1 MIDAVDVIRF
11 VGPQT
16 FGRARDVVRAGLV
29 EDATWHEDSGTITAS
44 VSGSADDPYEL
55 RVETTLARGDFVRPV
70 RSTCTCPLGGDCK
83 HVAAALLTVNAR
95 ALSTVATTPRPTSA
109 QPAPTPDWRHDLARL
124 AGADEQVAGPQGTP
138 LGMQFELRDAVPAR
152 LAARAR
158 ETGRSVPTRSRS
170 VRLGVRPVT
179 RSGAGNWVRGQLTWG
194 TLPYSVNRLGLV
206 PEQHAWFLQFAAL
219 HRAGQLAGLPGESD
233 WVHLDDFG
241 SPLLWP
247 LLRQAPALGIA
258 FVTGK
263 REGGAV
269 LGADAR
275 VLLDAVRS
283 DVGLVIGA
291 SAVVDGR
298 PVPDGA
304 ARTIGDHGVYAFRES
319 PEFSV
324 TLAPTPGPVPED
336 QRRML
341 VEGARVTVPSDEVDE
356 FLADWSPRLRGTL
369 GLVSSDGSLELP
381 ERQAPELVL
390 TATFEPAR
398 APRTDDRVHLQWR
411 WHVDGR
417 KDPVALHGP
426 LPDLSRLRAADDPD
440 PDDAHDTDPAH
451 DPAVPATDA
460 DARTQDG
467 PPGGVGDDTQTG
479 PDGAGPGGERPGG
492 ERSGGERSGG
502 ERPGGGGPGGG
513 LAWFEDGTID
523 GADVAV
529 FATELLPALPGLGV
543 RTVVQ
548 GERSEYERLTG
559 RPHIR
564 VTTMPSDKHDWFD
577 LGIFVTVNGKQVPFT
592 PLLRALA
599 KRDRRMKLVDN
610 SYLSLAD
617 PAFDRL
623 KELIEEARDLDEW
636 EPDQPLTVT
645 PLQAGLWA
653 EFDQLAD
660 ETEHDGRWQR
670 IAAALLDA
678 TPPGDD
684 VPVPDTVHAELR
696 PYQHA
701 GYAWLRFLREHG
713 VGGVLADDMGLGK
726 TLQVLAMIAAARRDE
741 PDAPPFLVVA
751 PTSVVG
757 NWALEAAR
765 FTPSLR
771 VTTVTATSLKDHAR
785 VAKAAAASD
794 VVVTSYA
801 LLRLDAAEYRE
812 LPWSALVLD
821 EAQFVKNP
829 QSQTHRAAVD
839 LPAPVKFAITGTP
852 LENGLTDL
860 WALFHVVAPGL
871 LSSWSRFGD
880 DYVKP
885 LASPDLRGEARREL
899 TARLRRRIRPLM
911 LRRTKESV
919 AADLPP
925 KQEQVVRVTLDPAHR
940 ALYERTLNRERLKVL
955 DLIDDLPRNRM
966 IVFRSLT
973 LLRMLALSPGLV
985 QESDEPVTSAK
996 LELLLDELEQL
1007 AAEGRRALV
1016 FSQFTTFLRMV
1027 AGALDERGIG
1037 YEYLDGS
1044 TRKRPEV
1051 IERFRS
1057 GTAPAVLISLKAG
1070 GFGLTLTEADTVFV
1084 LDPWWNP
1091 AAESQAVDRTHR
1103 IGQTRS
1109 VNVQRFIA
1117 EDTIEEKVLALAAK
1131 KAELFATMIDDD
1143 ALFAD
1148 DLSAEDIRSL
1158 LA

>member
-11 VGPQT
+11 VGPQA
-16 FGRARDVVRAGLV
+16 FGRARDLVRAGLV
-29 EDATWHEDSGTITAS
+29 DDVVWHDDDGTVTGV

-55 RVETTLARGDFVRPV
+55 RVETTPARGEFVRPV

-95 ALSTVATTPRPTSA
+95 VLAAAAGPKPE
-109 QPAPTPDWRHDLARL
+109 QPAPPPSDWRHDLARL
-124 AGADEQVAGPQGTP
+124 AGDDAQVAEPQGTP
-138 LGMQFELRDAVPAR
+138 MGLQFELRDAVSAR
-152 LAARAR
+152 LASRARAA
-158 ETGRSVPTRSRS
+158 GRALPTASRS

-179 RSGAGNWVRGQLTWG
+179 RSDAGNWVRGQLTWG
-194 TLPYSVNRLGLV
+194 TLPYSMNRLGLA
-206 PEQHAWFLQFAAL
+206 PEQHAWFVQFAAL
-219 HRAGQLAGLPGESD
+219 HRAGALAGLPGEAD
-233 WVHLDDFG
+233 WIHLDDFA

-247 LLRQAPALGIA
+247 LLAQAPGLGIA

-269 LGADAR
+269 LGAEAR
-275 VLLDAVRS
+275 VLLDVARH
-283 DVGLVIGA
+283 DGALVIGA
-291 SAVVDGR
+291 SAVLDAR
-298 PVPDGA
+298 PAAPGT
-304 ARTIGDHGVYAFRES
+304 ARTIGDHGVYVFRES
-319 PEFSV
+319 PEFHV
-324 TLAPTPGPVPED
+324 AFAPTPAPVPDD

-341 VEGARVTVPSDEVDE
+341 VEGSRITVPEPEVPE
-356 FLADWSPRLRGTL
+356 FLADWSPRLRGAL
-369 GLVSSDGSLELP
+369 GLVSADGSVELP
-381 ERQAPELVL
+381 ERTPPELVL
-390 TATFEPAR
+390 TVTFEPAR
-398 APRTDDRVHLQWR
+398 APRTDDRAHLQWR

-426 LPDLSRLRAADDPD
+426 LPDLAGLRAADDPA
-440 PDDAHDTDPAH
+440 PTTAAGGGGSAATSGPTIDDGPA
-451 DPAVPATDA
+451 A
-460 DARTQDG
+460 DASAPETAADDG
-467 PPGGVGDDTQTG
+467 GRAAPPGPSADHVVT
-479 PDGAGPGGERPGG
+479 
-492 ERSGGERSGG
+492 
-502 ERPGGGGPGGG
+502 GPGGG

-529 FATELLPALPGLGV
+529 FANELLPELPGLGV

-548 GERSEYERLTG
+548 GERVDYERLSG

-599 KRDRRMKLVDN
+599 KRDRRMKLIDN

-623 KELIEEARDLDEW
+623 KELIDEARNLDEW
-636 EPDQPLTVT
+636 EPDQPMTVT
-645 PLQAGLWA
+645 PLQAGLWS

-660 ETEHDGRWQR
+660 ETSHDERWQA
-670 IAAALLDA
+670 IASGLLGA
-678 TPPGDD
+678 TPTAA

-696 PYQHA
+696 PYQYA
-701 GYAWLRFLREHG
+701 GYAWLSFLLEHG

-726 TLQVLAMIAAARRDE
+726 TLQVLTMIAAARTD
-741 PDAPPFLVVA
+741 PGAPPFLVVA

-757 NWALEAAR
+757 NWAVEAAR

-771 VTTVTATSLKDHAR
+771 VTTIESTSLKDPSLVAR
-785 VAKAAAASD
+785 TAAESD

-801 LLRLDAAEYRE
+801 LLRLDAPAYTD
-812 LPWSALVLD
+812 LPWAALVLD

-839 LPAPVKFAITGTP
+839 LRAPVKFAITGTP

-860 WALFHVVAPGL
+860 WALFHIVAPGL

-885 LASPDLRGEARREL
+885 LGSPDLRGAARREL
-899 TARLRRRIRPLM
+899 TERLRRRIRPLM

-955 DLIDDLPRNRM
+955 DLIDDLAKNRM

-973 LLRMLALSPGLV
+973 LLRMLALSPALV
-985 QESDEPVTSAK
+985 SSEASDASGAVPSAK
-996 LELLLDELEQL
+996 LDLLLDELEQL

-1016 FSQFTTFLRMV
+1016 FSQFTSFLRMV
-1027 AGALDERGIG
+1027 ATALDDRGVG

-1044 TRKRPEV
+1044 TRRRPEV
-1051 IERFRS
+1051 IDRFRN
-1057 GTAPAVLISLKAG
+1057 GTAPAFLISLKAG

-1091 AAESQAVDRTHR
+1091 AAENQAVDRTHR

-1131 KAELFATMIDDD
+1131 KAELFRTMIDDD
-1143 ALFAD
+1143 ALFAE
-1148 DLSAEDIRSL
+1148 DLTADDIRSL
-1158 LA
+1158 LG

>member
-1 MIDAVDVIRF
+1 MPAAPMIDAVDVIRF
-11 VGPQT
+11 VGPQA
-16 FGRARDVVRAGLV
+16 FGRARDLVRAGLV
-29 EDATWHEDSGTITAS
+29 DDVVWHDDDGTVTAT

-55 RVETTLARGDFVRPV
+55 RIETTPARGEFVRPV

-95 ALSTVATTPRPTSA
+95 ALAAAAGPKPE
-109 QPAPTPDWRHDLARL
+109 QPAPPPSDWRHDLARL
-124 AGADEQVAGPQGTP
+124 AGDDEQVAEPQGTP
-138 LGMQFELRDAVPAR
+138 MGLQFELRDAVSAR
-152 LAARAR
+152 LASRARAA
-158 ETGRSVPTRSRS
+158 GRALPTASRS

-179 RSGAGNWVRGQLTWG
+179 RSDAGNWVRGQLTWG
-194 TLPYSVNRLGLV
+194 TLPYSMNRLGLSS
-206 PEQHAWFLQFAAL
+206 EQHAWFVQFAAL
-219 HRAGQLAGLPGESD
+219 HRAGQLAGLPGEAD
-233 WVHLDDFG
+233 WIHLDDFG

-247 LLRQAPALGIA
+247 LLTQAPALGIA

-263 REGGAV
+263 REDGAV
-269 LGADAR
+269 LGAEAR
-275 VLLDAVRS
+275 VLLDVARQ
-283 DVGLVIGA
+283 DGGLVIGA
-291 SAVVDGR
+291 SAILDGR
-298 PVPDGA
+298 PAAPGT
-304 ARTIGDHGVYAFRES
+304 ARTIGDHGVYVFRES
-319 PEFSV
+319 PEFHV
-324 TLAPTPGPVPED
+324 AFAPTTTPVPED

-341 VEGARVTVPSDEVDE
+341 VDGARITVPEPEVAE
-356 FLADWSPRLRGTL
+356 FLADWSPRLRGAL
-369 GLVSSDGSLELP
+369 GLVSADGSVELP
-381 ERQAPELVL
+381 ERTPPELVL
-390 TATFEPAR
+390 TTTFEPAR
-398 APRTDDRVHLQWR
+398 APSTDDRVHLQWR

-426 LPDLSRLRAADDPD
+426 LPELSGLRAADDP
-440 PDDAHDTDPAH
+440 
-451 DPAVPATDA
+451 
-460 DARTQDG
+460 
-467 PPGGVGDDTQTG
+467 
-479 PDGAGPGGERPGG
+479 AGPT
-492 ERSGGERSGG
+492 
-502 ERPGGGGPGGG
+502 GPGGG
-513 LAWFEDGTID
+513 LGWFEDGTID

-529 FATELLPALPGLGV
+529 FANELLPELPSLGV

-548 GERSEYERLTG
+548 GERVDYERLTG

-577 LGIFVTVNGKQVPFT
+577 LGIFVSVNGKQVPFT

-599 KRDRRMKLVDN
+599 KRDRRMKLIDN
-610 SYLSLAD
+610 SYLSLSD

-623 KELIEEARDLDEW
+623 KELIDEARDLDEW
-636 EPDQPLTVT
+636 EPDQPMTVT
-645 PLQAGLWA
+645 PLQAGLWS

-660 ETEHDGRWQR
+660 ETSHDERWEA
-670 IAAALLDA
+670 IAAGLLGA
-678 TPPGDD
+678 TPPES
-684 VPVPDTVHAELR
+684 VLVPDSVHAELR
-696 PYQHA
+696 PYQHT
-701 GYAWLRFLREHG
+701 GYAWLSFLLSHG

-726 TLQVLAMIAAARRDE
+726 TLQVLTTIAAARE
-741 PDAPPFLVVA
+741 SSPDAPPFLVVA

-757 NWALEAAR
+757 NWAAEATR

-771 VTTVTATSLKDHAR
+771 VTTIGATTLKDPGLVAR
-785 VAKAAAASD
+785 AAAASD
-794 VVVTSYA
+794 IVVTSYA
-801 LLRLDAAEYRE
+801 LLRLDAQAYTD
-812 LPWSALVLD
+812 LPWAALVLD

-829 QSQTHRAAVD
+829 QSQTHRVAVD
-839 LPAPVKFAITGTP
+839 LRAPVKFAITGTP

-860 WALFHVVAPGL
+860 WALFHIVAPGL

-885 LASPDLRGEARREL
+885 LGSPDLRGAARQEL

-940 ALYERTLNRERLKVL
+940 TLYETTLNRERLKVL
-955 DLIDDLPRNRM
+955 DLIDDLAKNRM

-973 LLRMLALSPGLV
+973 LLRMLALSPALV
-985 QESDEPVTSAK
+985 DGSREDLSSAK
-996 LELLLDELEQL
+996 LDLLLDELEQL

-1016 FSQFTTFLRMV
+1016 FSQFTSFLRMV
-1027 AGALDERGIG
+1027 ASALDDRGVG

-1044 TRKRPEV
+1044 TRRRPEV
-1051 IERFRS
+1051 IDRFRN
-1057 GTAPAVLISLKAG
+1057 GTAPAFLISLKAG

-1091 AAESQAVDRTHR
+1091 AAENQAVDRTHR

-1143 ALFAD
+1143 ALFAE
-1148 DLSAEDIRSL
+1148 DLTADDIRSL

>member
-1 MIDAVDVIRF
+1 MPAAPMIDAVDVIRF
-11 VGPQT
+11 VGPQA
-16 FGRARDVVRAGLV
+16 FGRARDIVRAGLV
-29 EDATWHEDSGTITAS
+29 DDAVWHDDDGTVTAT
-44 VSGSADDPYEL
+44 VSGSADDPYEV
-55 RVETTLARGDFVRPV
+55 RIETTPARGEFVRPV
-70 RSTCTCPLGGDCK
+70 RSTCTCPLRGECK

-95 ALSTVATTPRPTSA
+95 ALASAAGPRPDA
-109 QPAPTPDWRHDLARL
+109 PAPPPPPDWRHDLARL
-124 AGADEQVAGPQGTP
+124 AGDDEQVVAPQGTP
-138 LGMQFELRDAVPAR
+138 MGLQFELRDAVSSR
-152 LAARAR
+152 LASRARAA
-158 ETGRSVPTRSRS
+158 GRALPTASRS

-179 RSGAGNWVRGQLTWG
+179 RSDAGNWVRGQLTWG
-194 TLPYSVNRLGLV
+194 TLPYSMNRFGLS
-206 PEQHAWFLQFAAL
+206 PEQHGWFLQFAAL
-219 HRAGQLAGLPGESD
+219 HRAGQLAGLPGEAD
-233 WVHLDDFG
+233 WITLDDFG

-247 LLRQAPALGIA
+247 LLAQAPALGIA

-269 LGADAR
+269 LGTEAR
-275 VLLDAVRS
+275 VLLDASRNA
-283 DVGLVIGA
+283 DAARHDDGLVIGA
-291 SAVVDGR
+291 SAVLDGR
-298 PVPDGA
+298 PVVEGA
-304 ARTIGDHGVYAFRES
+304 ARMIGDHGLYVFRES
-319 PEFSV
+319 PEFHV
-324 TLAPTPGPVPED
+324 VVAPTPAPVPED

-341 VEGARVTVPSDEVDE
+341 VDGAQIAVPAAEVDE
-356 FLADWSPRLRGTL
+356 FLADWSPKLRGAL
-369 GLVSSDGSLELP
+369 GLVSSDGSVELP
-381 ERQAPELVL
+381 ERTPPELVL

-426 LPDLSRLRAADDPD
+426 LPDLSGLRAADDVAPAE
-440 PDDAHDTDPAH
+440 PAAVEPAAPAAGADDASRA
-451 DPAVPATDA
+451 A
-460 DARTQDG
+460 
-467 PPGGVGDDTQTG
+467 PPGGL
-479 PDGAGPGGERPGG
+479 PEHAPA
-492 ERSGGERSGG
+492 
-502 ERPGGGGPGGG
+502 GPGGG
-513 LAWFEDGTID
+513 LDWFEDGTVE

-529 FATELLPALPGLGV
+529 FANELLQELPGLGV

-548 GERSEYERLTG
+548 GERVDYERLTG
-559 RPHIR
+559 RPNIR
-564 VTTMPSDKHDWFD
+564 VTTMPSEKHDWFD

-610 SYLSLAD
+610 SYLSLGD

-636 EPDQPLTVT
+636 EPDQPMTVT
-645 PLQAGLWA
+645 PLQAGLWS

-660 ETEHDGRWQR
+660 ETEHDERWQA
-670 IAAALLDA
+670 IASGLLGA
-678 TPPGDD
+678 TAPAD
-684 VPVPDTVHAELR
+684 VAVPRSVHAELR

-701 GYAWLRFLREHG
+701 GYAWLSFLRSHG
-713 VGGVLADDMGLGK
+713 IGGVLADDMGLGK
-726 TLQVLAMIAAARRDE
+726 TLQVLAMIAAARE
-741 PDAPPFLVVA
+741 ASPDGPPFLVVA

-757 NWALEAAR
+757 NWASEAAK

-771 VTTVTATSLKDHAR
+771 VTTVTATSVKDPALVAR
-785 VAKAAAASD
+785 AAATSD
-794 VVVTSYA
+794 VLVTSYA
-801 LLRLDAAEYRE
+801 LLRLDARAYTD
-812 LPWSALVLD
+812 LPWSALLLD

-829 QSQTHRAAVD
+829 QSQTHRAAVE
-839 LPAPVKFAITGTP
+839 LRAPVKFAITGTP

-885 LASPDLRGEARREL
+885 LASPDLRGAARSEL

-955 DLIDDLPRNRM
+955 DLIDDLARNRM

-973 LLRMLALSPGLV
+973 LLRMLALSPALV
-985 QESDEPVTSAK
+985 DGSSGPDDPPVPSAK

-1016 FSQFTTFLRMV
+1016 FSQFTSFLRMV
-1027 AGALDERGIG
+1027 AAALDERAIG

-1044 TRKRPEV
+1044 TRRRPEV
-1051 IERFRS
+1051 IDRFRN
-1057 GTAPAVLISLKAG
+1057 GTAPAFLISLKAG

-1091 AAESQAVDRTHR
+1091 AAENQAVDRTHR

-1148 DLSAEDIRSL
+1148 DLTADDIRSL
-1158 LA
+1158 LE

>member
-11 VGPQT
+11 VGPQA
-16 FGRARDVVRAGLV
+16 FGRARDLVRAGLV
-29 EDATWHEDSGTITAS
+29 DDAAWDDEDGTVTAT
-44 VSGSADDPYEL
+44 VSGSADDPYDV
-55 RVETTLARGDFVRPV
+55 RVETTPARGEFVRPV
-70 RSTCTCPLGGDCK
+70 RSSCSCPLGGDCK

-95 ALSTVATTPRPTSA
+95 ALAAAAGPRPEA
-109 QPAPTPDWRHDLARL
+109 PAPPPSDWRHDLARL
-124 AGADEQVAGPQGTP
+124 AGDDEQVVTASGTP
-138 LGMQFELRDAVPAR
+138 MGLQFELRDAVSAR
-152 LAARAR
+152 LASRARAA
-158 ETGRSVPTRSRS
+158 GRALPTASRS

-179 RSGAGNWVRGQLTWG
+179 RSDAGNWVRGQLTWG
-194 TLPYSVNRLGLV
+194 TLPYSMNRFGLS
-206 PEQHAWFLQFAAL
+206 PEQHGWFLQFAAL
-219 HRAGQLAGLPGESD
+219 HRAGQLAGMPGEAD
-233 WVHLDDFG
+233 WIHLDDFG

-247 LLRQAPALGIA
+247 LLRQASGLGIA

-263 REGGAV
+263 RAGGAA
-269 LGADAR
+269 LGTEAR
-275 VLLDAVRS
+275 VLLDTARH
-283 DVGLVIGA
+283 DDGLVIGA
-291 SAVVDGR
+291 SAVLDGR
-298 PVPDGA
+298 PVVDGA
-304 ARTIGDHGVYAFRES
+304 ARMIGDHGLYVFRES
-319 PEFSV
+319 PEFHV
-324 TLAPTPGPVPED
+324 VFAPTPGPVPED

-341 VEGARVTVPSDEVDE
+341 VDGARITVPAAEVDE
-356 FLADWSPRLRGTL
+356 FLADWSPRLRGAL
-369 GLVSSDGSLELP
+369 GLVSSDGSVALP
-381 ERQAPELVL
+381 ERTPPELVL

-426 LPDLSRLRAADDPD
+426 LPDLSALRAADDAAGPTGAD
-440 PDDAHDTDPAH
+440 PAAPEPAADDAG
-451 DPAVPATDA
+451 
-460 DARTQDG
+460 RTA
-467 PPGGVGDDTQTG
+467 PP
-479 PDGAGPGGERPGG
+479 
-492 ERSGGERSGG
+492 
-502 ERPGGGGPGGG
+502 GPGGG
-513 LAWFEDGTID
+513 LGWFADGTID

-529 FATELLPALPGLGV
+529 FANELLPELPALGV

-548 GERSEYERLTG
+548 GERVDYERLTG
-559 RPHIR
+559 RPHIT
-564 VTTMPSDKHDWFD
+564 VTTMPSEKHDWFD

-623 KELIEEARDLDEW
+623 KELIDEARDLDEW
-636 EPDQPLTVT
+636 EPDQPMTVT
-645 PLQAGLWA
+645 PLQAGLWS

-660 ETEHDGRWQR
+660 ETSHDERWQT
-670 IAAALLDA
+670 IASGLLGA
-678 TPPGDD
+678 TPPES

-701 GYAWLRFLREHG
+701 GYAWLSFLLEHG
-713 VGGVLADDMGLGK
+713 IGGVLADDMGLGK
-726 TLQVLAMIAAARRDE
+726 TLQVLTTIAAARAAS
-741 PDAPPFLVVA
+741 PDDPPFLVVA

-757 NWALEAAR
+757 NWASEAAH

-771 VTTVTATSLKDHAR
+771 VTTVTATSLKDPAR
-785 VAKAAAASD
+785 VARAAASAD

-801 LLRLDAAEYRE
+801 LLRLDAAAYTD
-812 LPWSALVLD
+812 LPWAALVLD

-829 QSQTHRAAVD
+829 QSQTHRAAVE
-839 LPAPVKFAITGTP
+839 LRAAVKFAITGTP

-885 LASPDLRGEARREL
+885 LASPDLRGAARSEL
-899 TARLRRRIRPLM
+899 TERLRRRIRPLM

-925 KQEQVVRVTLDPAHR
+925 KQEQVVRVTLDPEHR

-955 DLIDDLPRNRM
+955 DLIDDLARNRM

-973 LLRMLALSPGLV
+973 LLRMLALSPALV
-985 QESDEPVTSAK
+985 DGSRDDLSSAK
-996 LELLLDELEQL
+996 LDLLLDELEQL

-1016 FSQFTTFLRMV
+1016 FSQFTSFLRMV
-1027 AGALDERGIG
+1027 ATALDDRGIG

-1044 TRKRPEV
+1044 TRRRPEV
-1051 IERFRS
+1051 IDRFRN
-1057 GTAPAVLISLKAG
+1057 GTAPAFLISLKAG

-1091 AAESQAVDRTHR
+1091 AAENQAVDRTHR

-1143 ALFAD
+1143 ALFAE
-1148 DLSAEDIRSL
+1148 DLTADDIRSL
-1158 LA
+1158 LD

>member
-11 VGPQT
+11 VGPQA
-16 FGRARDVVRAGLV
+16 FGRARDLVRAGLV
-29 EDATWHEDSGTITAS
+29 DDVVWHDDDGTVTAT

-55 RVETTLARGDFVRPV
+55 RIETTPARGEFVRPV

-95 ALSTVATTPRPTSA
+95 ALAAAAGPKPE
-109 QPAPTPDWRHDLARL
+109 QPAPPPSDWRHDLARL
-124 AGADEQVAGPQGTP
+124 AGDDAQVAEPQGTP
-138 LGMQFELRDAVPAR
+138 MGLQFELRDAVSAR
-152 LAARAR
+152 LASRARAA
-158 ETGRSVPTRSRS
+158 GRALPTASRS

-179 RSGAGNWVRGQLTWG
+179 RSDAGNWVRGQLTWG
-194 TLPYSVNRLGLV
+194 TLPYSMNRLGLP
-206 PEQHAWFLQFAAL
+206 PEQHAWFVQFAAL
-219 HRAGQLAGLPGESD
+219 HRAGQLAGLPGEAD
-233 WVHLDDFG
+233 WIHLDDFG

-247 LLRQAPALGIA
+247 LLAQAPALGIA

-269 LGADAR
+269 LGAEAR
-275 VLLDAVRS
+275 VLLDVARQ
-283 DVGLVIGA
+283 DGGLVIGA
-291 SAVVDGR
+291 SAVLDGR
-298 PVPDGA
+298 PA
-304 ARTIGDHGVYAFRES
+304 APGTARMIGDHGVYVFRES
-319 PEFSV
+319 PEFHV
-324 TLAPTPGPVPED
+324 AFAPTVTSVPED

-341 VEGARVTVPSDEVDE
+341 VDGARIAVPEPEVAE
-356 FLADWSPRLRGTL
+356 FLADWSPRLRGAL
-369 GLVSSDGSLELP
+369 GLVSADGSVELP
-381 ERQAPELVL
+381 ERTPPELVL

-426 LPDLSRLRAADDPD
+426 LPDLSGLRAADD
-440 PDDAHDTDPAH
+440 TG
-451 DPAVPATDA
+451 
-460 DARTQDG
+460 G
-467 PPGGVGDDTQTG
+467 PT
-479 PDGAGPGGERPGG
+479 GPGGA
-492 ERSGGERSGG
+492 
-502 ERPGGGGPGGG
+502 

-529 FATELLPALPGLGV
+529 FANELLPALPALGV

-548 GERSEYERLTG
+548 GERVDYERLTG

-577 LGIFVTVNGKQVPFT
+577 LGIFVSVNGKQVPFT

-599 KRDRRMKLVDN
+599 KRDRRMKLIDN
-610 SYLSLAD
+610 SYLSLSD

-623 KELIEEARDLDEW
+623 KELIDEARDLDEW
-636 EPDQPLTVT
+636 EPDQPMTVT
-645 PLQAGLWA
+645 PLQAGLWS

-660 ETEHDGRWQR
+660 ETSHDERWEA
-670 IAAALLDA
+670 IAAGLLGA
-678 TPPGDD
+678 TPPES
-684 VPVPDTVHAELR
+684 VSVPDSVHAELR
-696 PYQHA
+696 PYQHT
-701 GYAWLRFLREHG
+701 GYAWLSFLLSHG

-726 TLQVLAMIAAARRDE
+726 TLQVLTTIAAARE
-741 PDAPPFLVVA
+741 SSPDAPPFLVVA

-757 NWALEAAR
+757 NWAAEATR
-765 FTPSLR
+765 FTPSLS
-771 VTTVTATSLKDHAR
+771 VTTVGATTLKDPGLVAR
-785 VAKAAAASD
+785 AAAASD
-794 VVVTSYA
+794 IVVTSYA
-801 LLRLDAAEYRE
+801 LLRLDAQAYTD
-812 LPWSALVLD
+812 LPWAALVLD

-829 QSQTHRAAVD
+829 QSQTHRVAVD
-839 LPAPVKFAITGTP
+839 LRAPVKFAITGTP

-885 LASPDLRGEARREL
+885 LGSPDLRGAARLEL

-940 ALYERTLNRERLKVL
+940 TLYETTLNRERLKVL
-955 DLIDDLPRNRM
+955 DLIDDLAKNRM

-973 LLRMLALSPGLV
+973 LLRMLALSPALV
-985 QESDEPVTSAK
+985 DGSREDLSSAK
-996 LELLLDELEQL
+996 LDLLLDELEQL

-1016 FSQFTTFLRMV
+1016 FSQFTSFLRMV
-1027 AGALDERGIG
+1027 ATALDDRGVG

-1044 TRKRPEV
+1044 TRRRPEV
-1051 IERFRS
+1051 IDRFRN
-1057 GTAPAVLISLKAG
+1057 GTAPAFLISLKAG

-1091 AAESQAVDRTHR
+1091 AAENQAVDRTHR

-1143 ALFAD
+1143 ALFAE
-1148 DLSAEDIRSL
+1148 DLTADDIRSL

>member
-11 VGPQT
+11 VGPQA
-16 FGRARDVVRAGLV
+16 FGRARDLVRAGLV
-29 EDATWHEDSGTITAS
+29 DNAVWHDDDGTVTGA
-44 VSGSADDPYEL
+44 VSGSADNPYEL
-55 RVETTLARGDFVRPV
+55 RIETTPARGEFVRPV

-83 HVAAALLTVNAR
+83 HVAAALLTINAR
-95 ALSTVATTPRPTSA
+95 ALAAAAGPKPE
-109 QPAPTPDWRHDLARL
+109 QPAPPPSDWRHDLARL
-124 AGADEQVAGPQGTP
+124 AGDDEQVAEPQGTP
-138 LGMQFELRDAVPAR
+138 MGLQFELRDAVSAR
-152 LAARAR
+152 LASRARAA
-158 ETGRSVPTRSRS
+158 GRALPTASRS

-179 RSGAGNWVRGQLTWG
+179 RSDAGNWVRGQLTWG
-194 TLPYSVNRLGLV
+194 TLPYSMNRLGLS
-206 PEQHAWFLQFAAL
+206 PEQHAWFVQFAAL
-219 HRAGQLAGLPGESD
+219 HRAGQLAGLPGEAD
-233 WVHLDDFG
+233 WIHLDDFG

-247 LLRQAPALGIA
+247 LLTQAPALGIA

-269 LGADAR
+269 IGAEAR
-275 VLLDAVRS
+275 VLLDVARQ
-283 DVGLVIGA
+283 DGGLVIGT
-291 SAVVDGR
+291 SAVLDGR
-298 PVPDGA
+298 PA
-304 ARTIGDHGVYAFRES
+304 APGTARAIGDHGVYVFRES
-319 PEFSV
+319 PEFHV
-324 TLAPTPGPVPED
+324 AFAPTVTPVPED

-341 VEGARVTVPSDEVDE
+341 VDGARITVPEPEVAE
-356 FLADWSPRLRGTL
+356 FLADWSPRLRGAL
-369 GLVSSDGSLELP
+369 GLVSADGSVELP
-381 ERQAPELVL
+381 ERTPPELVL

-398 APRTDDRVHLQWR
+398 APRTDDRAHLQWR

-426 LPDLSRLRAADDPD
+426 LPDLAGLRAADD
-440 PDDAHDTDPAH
+440 T
-451 DPAVPATDA
+451 
-460 DARTQDG
+460 
-467 PPGGVGDDTQTG
+467 
-479 PDGAGPGGERPGG
+479 AGPT
-492 ERSGGERSGG
+492 
-502 ERPGGGGPGGG
+502 GPGGG

-529 FATELLPALPGLGV
+529 FANELLPELPALGV

-548 GERSEYERLTG
+548 GERVDYERLTG

-577 LGIFVTVNGKQVPFT
+577 LGIFVSVNGKQVPFT

-599 KRDRRMKLVDN
+599 KRDRRMKLIDN
-610 SYLSLAD
+610 SYLSLSD

-623 KELIEEARDLDEW
+623 KELIDEARDLDEW
-636 EPDQPLTVT
+636 EPDQPMTVT
-645 PLQAGLWA
+645 PLQAGLWS

-660 ETEHDGRWQR
+660 ETSHDERWEA
-670 IAAALLDA
+670 IAAGLLGA
-678 TPPGDD
+678 TPPES
-684 VPVPDTVHAELR
+684 VSMPDSVHAELR
-696 PYQHA
+696 PYQHT
-701 GYAWLRFLREHG
+701 GYAWLSFLLSHG

-726 TLQVLAMIAAARRDE
+726 TLQVLTTIAAARE
-741 PDAPPFLVVA
+741 SSPDAPPILVVA

-757 NWALEAAR
+757 NWAAEATR

-771 VTTVTATSLKDHAR
+771 VTTIGATTLKDPGLVAR
-785 VAKAAAASD
+785 AAAASD
-794 VVVTSYA
+794 IVVTSYA
-801 LLRLDAAEYRE
+801 LLRLDAQAYTD
-812 LPWSALVLD
+812 LPWAALVLD

-829 QSQTHRAAVD
+829 QSQTHRVAVD
-839 LPAPVKFAITGTP
+839 LRAPVKFAITGTP

-860 WALFHVVAPGL
+860 WALFHIVAPGL

-885 LASPDLRGEARREL
+885 LGSPDLRGAARQEL

-940 ALYERTLNRERLKVL
+940 TLYETTLNRERLKVL
-955 DLIDDLPRNRM
+955 DLIDDLAKNRM

-973 LLRMLALSPGLV
+973 LLRMLALSPALV
-985 QESDEPVTSAK
+985 STPASDSDVSAPQIPSAK
-996 LELLLDELEQL
+996 LDLLLDELEQL

-1016 FSQFTTFLRMV
+1016 FSQFTSFLRMV
-1027 AGALDERGIG
+1027 SDALDARGIG

-1051 IERFRS
+1051 IERFRQ
-1057 GTAPAVLISLKAG
+1057 GTAPAFLISLKAG

-1109 VNVQRFIA
+1109 VSVQRFIA
-1117 EDTIEEKVLALAAK
+1117 EDTIEEKVLALAAR

-1148 DLSAEDIRSL
+1148 DLTADDIRSL
-1158 LA
+1158 LT

>member
-11 VGPQT
+11 VGPQA
-16 FGRARDVVRAGLV
+16 FGRARDLVRAGLV
-29 EDATWHEDSGTITAS
+29 DDAVWHDDDGTVTGA

-55 RVETTLARGDFVRPV
+55 RIETTPARGEFVRPV

-83 HVAAALLTVNAR
+83 HVAAALLTINAR
-95 ALSTVATTPRPTSA
+95 ALAAAAGPKPE
-109 QPAPTPDWRHDLARL
+109 QPAPPPSDWRHDLARL
-124 AGADEQVAGPQGTP
+124 AGDDEQVAEPQGTP
-138 LGMQFELRDAVPAR
+138 MGLQFELRDAVSAR
-152 LAARAR
+152 LASRARAA
-158 ETGRSVPTRSRS
+158 GRALPTASRS

-179 RSGAGNWVRGQLTWG
+179 RSDAGNWVRGQLTWG
-194 TLPYSVNRLGLV
+194 TLPYSMNRLGLS
-206 PEQHAWFLQFAAL
+206 PEQHAWFVQFAAL
-219 HRAGQLAGLPGESD
+219 HRAGQLAGLPGEAE
-233 WVHLDDFG
+233 WIHLDDFG

-247 LLRQAPALGIA
+247 LLTQAPALGIA

-269 LGADAR
+269 LGAEAR
-275 VLLDAVRS
+275 VLLDVARQ
-283 DVGLVIGA
+283 DGGLVIGA
-291 SAVVDGR
+291 SAVLDGR
-298 PVPDGA
+298 PAAPGT
-304 ARTIGDHGVYAFRES
+304 ARTIGDHGVYVFRES
-319 PEFSV
+319 PEFHV
-324 TLAPTPGPVPED
+324 AFAPTVTPVPED

-341 VEGARVTVPSDEVDE
+341 VDGARITVPEPEVAE
-356 FLADWSPRLRGTL
+356 FLADWSPRLRGAL
-369 GLVSSDGSLELP
+369 GLVSADGSVELP
-381 ERQAPELVL
+381 ERTPPELVL
-390 TATFEPAR
+390 TTTFEPAR

-426 LPDLSRLRAADDPD
+426 LPELSGLRAADD
-440 PDDAHDTDPAH
+440 T
-451 DPAVPATDA
+451 
-460 DARTQDG
+460 
-467 PPGGVGDDTQTG
+467 
-479 PDGAGPGGERPGG
+479 AGPT
-492 ERSGGERSGG
+492 
-502 ERPGGGGPGGG
+502 GPGGG

-529 FATELLPALPGLGV
+529 FANELLPELPALGV

-548 GERSEYERLTG
+548 GERVDYERLTG

-577 LGIFVTVNGKQVPFT
+577 LGIFVSVNGKQVPFT

-610 SYLSLAD
+610 SYLSLSD

-623 KELIEEARDLDEW
+623 KELIDEARDLDEW
-636 EPDQPLTVT
+636 EPDQPMTVT
-645 PLQAGLWA
+645 PLQAGLWS

-660 ETEHDGRWQR
+660 ETSHDERWEA
-670 IAAALLDA
+670 IAAGLLGA
-678 TPPGDD
+678 TPPES
-684 VPVPDTVHAELR
+684 VSVPDSVHAELR
-696 PYQHA
+696 PYQHT
-701 GYAWLRFLREHG
+701 GFAWLSFLLSHG

-726 TLQVLAMIAAARRDE
+726 TLQVLTTIAAARE
-741 PDAPPFLVVA
+741 SSPDAPPFLVVA

-757 NWALEAAR
+757 NWASEATR

-771 VTTVTATSLKDHAR
+771 VTTIGATTLKDPGLVAR
-785 VAKAAAASD
+785 AAAASD
-794 VVVTSYA
+794 IVVTSYA
-801 LLRLDAAEYRE
+801 LLRLDAQAYTD
-812 LPWSALVLD
+812 LPWAALVLD

-829 QSQTHRAAVD
+829 QSQTHRVAVD
-839 LPAPVKFAITGTP
+839 LRAPVKFAITGTP

-860 WALFHVVAPGL
+860 WALFHIVAPGL

-885 LASPDLRGEARREL
+885 LGSPDLRGAARQEL

-940 ALYERTLNRERLKVL
+940 TLYETTLNRERLKVL
-955 DLIDDLPRNRM
+955 DLIDDLAKNRM

-973 LLRMLALSPGLV
+973 LLRMLALSPALV
-985 QESDEPVTSAK
+985 DGSREDLSSAK
-996 LELLLDELEQL
+996 LDLLLDELEQL

-1016 FSQFTTFLRMV
+1016 FSQFTSFLRMV
-1027 AGALDERGIG
+1027 ATALDDRGVG

-1044 TRKRPEV
+1044 TRRRPEV
-1051 IERFRS
+1051 IDRFRN
-1057 GTAPAVLISLKAG
+1057 GTAPAFLISLKAG

-1091 AAESQAVDRTHR
+1091 AAENQAVDRTHR

-1143 ALFAD
+1143 ALFAE
-1148 DLSAEDIRSL
+1148 DLTADDIRSL

>member
-1 MIDAVDVIRF
+1 MPAAPMIDAVDVIRF
-11 VGPQT
+11 VGPQA
-16 FGRARDVVRAGLV
+16 FGRARDLVRAGLV
-29 EDATWHEDSGTITAS
+29 DDVVWHDDDGTVTGA

-55 RVETTLARGDFVRPV
+55 RIETTPARGEFVRPV

-83 HVAAALLTVNAR
+83 HVAAALLTINAR
-95 ALSTVATTPRPTSA
+95 ALAAAAGPKPE
-109 QPAPTPDWRHDLARL
+109 QPAPPPSDWRHDLARL
-124 AGADEQVAGPQGTP
+124 AGDDEQVAEPQGTP
-138 LGMQFELRDAVPAR
+138 MGLQFELRDAVSAR
-152 LAARAR
+152 LASRARAA
-158 ETGRSVPTRSRS
+158 GRALPTASRS

-179 RSGAGNWVRGQLTWG
+179 RSDAGNWVRGQLTWG
-194 TLPYSVNRLGLV
+194 TLPYSMNRLGLS
-206 PEQHAWFLQFAAL
+206 PEQHAWFVQFAAL
-219 HRAGQLAGLPGESD
+219 HRAGQLAGLPGEAE
-233 WVHLDDFG
+233 WIHIDDFG

-247 LLRQAPALGIA
+247 LLTQAPALGIA

-269 LGADAR
+269 LGAEAR
-275 VLLDAVRS
+275 VLLDVARQ
-283 DVGLVIGA
+283 DGGLVIGA
-291 SAVVDGR
+291 SAVLDGR
-298 PVPDGA
+298 PAAPGT
-304 ARTIGDHGVYAFRES
+304 ARTIGDHGVYVFRES
-319 PEFSV
+319 PEFHV
-324 TLAPTPGPVPED
+324 AFAPTVAPVPED

-341 VEGARVTVPSDEVDE
+341 VDGARITVPEPEVAE
-356 FLADWSPRLRGTL
+356 FLADWSPRLRGAL
-369 GLVSSDGSLELP
+369 GLVSADGSVELP
-381 ERQAPELVL
+381 ERTPPELVL
-390 TATFEPAR
+390 TTTFEPAR

-426 LPDLSRLRAADDPD
+426 LPDLAGLRAADD
-440 PDDAHDTDPAH
+440 TG
-451 DPAVPATDA
+451 
-460 DARTQDG
+460 G
-467 PPGGVGDDTQTG
+467 PT
-479 PDGAGPGGERPGG
+479 
-492 ERSGGERSGG
+492 
-502 ERPGGGGPGGG
+502 GPGGG

-529 FATELLPALPGLGV
+529 FANELLPELPALGV

-548 GERSEYERLTG
+548 GERVDYERLTG

-577 LGIFVTVNGKQVPFT
+577 LGIFVSVNGKQVPFT

-599 KRDRRMKLVDN
+599 KRDRRMKLIDN
-610 SYLSLAD
+610 SYLSLSD

-623 KELIEEARDLDEW
+623 KELIDEARDLDEW
-636 EPDQPLTVT
+636 EPDQPMTVT
-645 PLQAGLWA
+645 PLQAGLWS

-660 ETEHDGRWQR
+660 ETSHDERWEA
-670 IAAALLDA
+670 IAAGLLGA
-678 TPPGDD
+678 TPPES
-684 VPVPDTVHAELR
+684 VSVPDSVHAELR
-696 PYQHA
+696 PYQHT
-701 GYAWLRFLREHG
+701 GYAWLSFLLSHG

-726 TLQVLAMIAAARRDE
+726 TLQVLTTIAAARE
-741 PDAPPFLVVA
+741 SSPDAPPFLVVA

-757 NWALEAAR
+757 NWAAEATR

-771 VTTVTATSLKDHAR
+771 VTTIGATTLKDPGLVAR
-785 VAKAAAASD
+785 AAAASD
-794 VVVTSYA
+794 IVVTSYA
-801 LLRLDAAEYRE
+801 LLRLDAQAYTD
-812 LPWSALVLD
+812 LPWTALVLD

-829 QSQTHRAAVD
+829 QSQTHRVAVD
-839 LPAPVKFAITGTP
+839 LRAPVKFAITGTP

-860 WALFHVVAPGL
+860 WALFHIVAPGL

-885 LASPDLRGEARREL
+885 LGSPDLRGAARQEL

-940 ALYERTLNRERLKVL
+940 TLYETTLNRERLKVL
-955 DLIDDLPRNRM
+955 DLIDDLAKNRM

-973 LLRMLALSPGLV
+973 LLRMLALSPALV
-985 QESDEPVTSAK
+985 DGSREDLSSAK
-996 LELLLDELEQL
+996 LDLLLDELEQL

-1016 FSQFTTFLRMV
+1016 FSQFTSFLRMV
-1027 AGALDERGIG
+1027 ATALDDRGVG

-1044 TRKRPEV
+1044 TRRRPEV
-1051 IERFRS
+1051 IDRFRN
-1057 GTAPAVLISLKAG
+1057 GTAPAFLISLKAG

-1091 AAESQAVDRTHR
+1091 AAENQAVDRTHR

-1143 ALFAD
+1143 ALFAE
-1148 DLSAEDIRSL
+1148 DLTADDIRSL

>member
-29 EDATWHEDSGTITAS
+29 DDAVWHDDAGTVTARVSGT
-44 VSGSADDPYEL
+44 ADDPYD
-55 RVETTLARGDFVRPV
+55 VTVDTTPARGEFVRPV
-70 RSTCTCPLGGDCK
+70 RSSCTCPLGGECK

-95 ALSTVATTPRPTSA
+95 SLAAAAGPRSDA
-109 QPAPTPDWRHDLARL
+109 PAPPAPDWRLEVARL
-124 AGADEQVAGPQGTP
+124 TGDDARSPAPQGTAMG
-138 LGMQFELRDAVPAR
+138 LQFELRDAVSAR
-152 LAARAR
+152 LASRARA
-158 ETGRSVPTRSRS
+158 TGRSLPAPSRN

-179 RSGAGNWVRGQLTWG
+179 RSDAGNWVRGQLTWG
-194 TLPYSVNRLGLV
+194 TLPYSVNRLGLR
-206 PEQHAWFLQFAAL
+206 PEQHAWFLQLAAL

-233 WVHLDDFG
+233 WLHLDDFA

-247 LLRQAPALGIA
+247 LLGQAGALGIA

-275 VLLDAVRS
+275 VLLDVARH
-283 DVGLVIGA
+283 DDELVIGA
-291 SAVVDGR
+291 SAVLDGR
-298 PVPDGA
+298 PVAPGA

-319 PEFSV
+319 PDFRVE
-324 TLAPTPGPVPED
+324 LAPTPEPVPAD

-341 VEGARVTVPSDEVDE
+341 VDGTVIRVPRTEVDE
-356 FLADWSPRLRGTL
+356 FLAEWSPRLRGAR
-369 GLVSSDGSLELP
+369 GLVSSDGSVELP
-381 ERQAPELVL
+381 ERIPPELVL

-426 LPDLSRLRAADDPD
+426 LPDLSSLRAADDQP
-440 PDDAHDTDPAH
+440 T
-451 DPAVPATDA
+451 
-460 DARTQDG
+460 
-467 PPGGVGDDTQTG
+467 
-479 PDGAGPGGERPGG
+479 DGAGTDDPASAPIAQADGSGRPAPPGR
-492 ERSGGERSGG
+492 
-502 ERPGGGGPGGG
+502 GGGPGGG
-513 LAWFEDGTID
+513 LAWYEDGVVD

-529 FATELLPALPGLGV
+529 FANELLPELPALGV

-548 GERSEYERLTG
+548 GEHVDYERLSG

-564 VTTMPSDKHDWFD
+564 VTTMPSERHDWFD
-577 LGIFVTVNGKQVPFT
+577 LGIIVSVNGREIPFT

-599 KRDRRMKLVDN
+599 SGQRRLKLIDN

-617 PAFDRL
+617 RAFDRL
-623 KELIEEARDLDEW
+623 KDLIAEARDLDEW
-636 EPDQPLTVT
+636 EPDQPITVT
-645 PLQAGLWA
+645 PLQAGLWS

-660 ETEHDGRWQR
+660 ETEHDERWR
-670 IAAALLDA
+670 AMAAGLLGA
-678 TPPGDD
+678 TPPGQT
-684 VPVPDTVHAELR
+684 PVPETVHAELR

-701 GYAWLRFLREHG
+701 GYAWLSFLLTHG
-713 VGGVLADDMGLGK
+713 IGGVLADDMGLGK
-726 TLQVLAMIAAARRDE
+726 TLQVLATIAAAR
-741 PDAPPFLVVA
+741 PAGTDAPPFLVVA

-757 NWALEAAR
+757 NWATEAAR

-771 VTTVTATSLKDHAR
+771 VTTITATSLKDPALVAR
-785 VAKAAAASD
+785 AAASSD

-801 LLRLDAAEYRE
+801 LLRLDAAAYTE
-812 LPWSALVLD
+812 LSWSALLLD

-829 QSQTHRAAVD
+829 QSQTHRVAAD
-839 LPAPVKFAITGTP
+839 LRAPVKFAITGTP

-860 WALFHVVAPGL
+860 WALFHIVAPGL

-885 LASPDLRGEARREL
+885 LGSPDLRGAARREL
-899 TARLRRRIRPLM
+899 TERLRRRIRPLM

-925 KQEQVVRVTLDPAHR
+925 KQEQVVRVTLEPAHR
-940 ALYERTLNRERLKVL
+940 ALYETTLNRERLKVL

-973 LLRMLALSPGLV
+973 LLRMLALSPALV
-985 QESDEPVTSAK
+985 DGSRDDVSSAK
-996 LELLLDELEQL
+996 LDLLLDELEQL

-1016 FSQFTTFLRMV
+1016 FSQFTSFLRMV
-1027 AGALDERGIG
+1027 SDALDERGIG

-1044 TRKRPEV
+1044 TRRRPEV

-1057 GTAPAVLISLKAG
+1057 GTAPAFLISLKAG

-1091 AAESQAVDRTHR
+1091 AAEAQAVDRTHR

-1109 VNVQRFIA
+1109 VNVHRLIA

-1148 DLSAEDIRSL
+1148 DLTADDIRSL